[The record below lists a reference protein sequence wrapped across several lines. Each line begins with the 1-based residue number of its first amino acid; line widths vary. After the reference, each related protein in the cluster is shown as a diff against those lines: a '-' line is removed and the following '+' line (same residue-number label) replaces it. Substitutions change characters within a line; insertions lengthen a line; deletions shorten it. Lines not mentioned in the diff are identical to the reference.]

1 MNILIK
7 KISFWT
13 ALMFAVV
20 FAMSC
25 NDDDKLSSESI
36 FKNTETVEND
46 FDKWLLTNYT
56 YPYNIQFN
64 YRYDDKEVDQN
75 YNVIPAEY
83 DKAIVLAKLIKYLW
97 IDSYN
102 ELMGRDFLRRYTPRM
117 IQLIGSPEYN
127 DDGSVVLGTAEGG
140 MKIFLTNVNTINP
153 QNLNLDFVKYNY
165 IKTMFHEF
173 AHILHQTKN
182 YTTDFNLIS
191 NNYQGPSWVNVGDYM
206 NTGDTEALEMGFVSA
221 YASSEP
227 QEDFVET
234 LSIYVVYG
242 ADYWDELLQKASDGA
257 EKIEAK
263 FDIVKEY
270 LRGKWDIDIVELQKI
285 VQRRLNEAKELDLET
300 LN

>member
-64 YRYDDKEVDQN
+64 YRYDDKEVDQD

>member
-1 MNILIK
+1 MSTKRTSLLAALMVAM
-7 KISFWT
+7 ISF
-13 ALMFAVV
+13 V
-20 FAMSC
+20 SC
-25 NDDDKLSSESI
+25 NDDEKLNPNSI
-36 FKNTETVEND
+36 FESTESTPNN
-46 FDKWLLTNYT
+46 FDKWLITNYT
-56 YPYNIQFN
+56 NPYNIQFS
-64 YRYDDKEVDQN
+64 YRYDDKEVDQE
-75 YNVIPAEY
+75 YNVTPAEY
-83 DKAIVLAKLIKYLW
+83 DKAVALAKLIKYLW

-102 ELMGRDFLRRYTPRM
+102 ELMGRDFLRQYSPRM

-127 DDGSVVLGTAEGG
+127 EDGSIVLGTAEGG
-140 MKIFLTNVNTINP
+140 MKIFLTNVNSIDTE
-153 QNLNLDFVKYNY
+153 NLNLNFIKYYY

-182 YTTDFNLIS
+182 YSTDFNLIS

-206 NTGDTEALEMGFVSA
+206 NSGSTEALEMGFVSA
-221 YASSEP
+221 YASSEV

-242 ADYWDELLQKASDGA
+242 EDYWNELLLNAGDGS

-263 FDIVKEY
+263 FNLVSEY
-270 LRGKWDIDIVELQKI
+270 LKEKWNIDIVELQKI